1 MVLLLVIGLGA
12 VGAGGSL
19 LYLEETRHA
28 TAAEADA
35 AGQQELASLWQ
46 RMTIGQIF
54 PKTASYGTTGGIS
67 PKATLIGIAP
77 QSSCAAAADPA
88 VAQALNRYGCVTMLR
103 ATYADQSG
111 TILAT
116 VGIAVMKSTSGA
128 EQTLSAIQGQSTGG
142 KTGILA
148 VGFPGTAF
156 PGSAREVFGTEADA
170 RGPYLFFYTA
180 GYADGRS
187 TTMQQSNG
195 ESITTDIGSGVMN
208 SISLAFTAPAK
219 PCASKDISC

>member
-12 VGAGGSL
+12 TGAGGSL

-28 TAAEADA
+28 TPAEATA

-46 RMTIGQIF
+46 RMTIGQVF
-54 PKTASYGTTGGIS
+54 PQTATYVTGGENS
-67 PKATLIGIAP
+67 AKATRIGIAP

-88 VAQALNRYGCVTMLR
+88 VAEALASAGCVTMLR

-111 TILAT
+111 TVLAT
-116 VGIAVMKSTSGA
+116 VGIAVMKTTSGA
-128 EQTLSAIQGQSTGG
+128 QKALSAIQSQGTQQTA
-142 KTGILA
+142 GILA

-156 PGSAREVFGTEADA
+156 PASAREVFGSQVG
-170 RGPYLFFYTA
+170 RGPYVFFYTA

-187 TTMQQSNG
+187 TSLGQLNG
-195 ESITTDIGSGVMN
+195 ESGTIDLGSGLMD
-208 SISLAFTAPAK
+208 SLSDPFTAPAK